1 MASGPGTP
9 LGMGQRVPGAHQS
22 AMRCFAGRGTQ
33 KRSRVGRLGTLRGG
47 QGGVRGGQSKKT
59 SGRSHPEAGA
69 VGVRPEEAEPIPRLE
84 AAPDGEGDE
93 RGVVPGDKVLRG
105 GGGWAGREGRAPPSA
120 PRPRHRAHL
129 AGGADVPAL
138 RLLQLLEAGLQQA
151 AAALGH
157 HCGEGS
163 VRRRFAAAAAGR
175 RGGSYRGRARGRG

>member
-1 MASGPGTP
+1 MPTSVPRGASQGGERKSGAV
-9 LGMGQRVPGAHQS
+9 LG
-22 AMRCFAGRGTQ
+22 
-33 KRSRVGRLGTLRGG
+33 LGTLRGG

-93 RGVVPGDKVLRG
+93 CGVVPGDKVLRG
-105 GGGWAGREGRAPPSA
+105 RGGGWAGREGRAPPSA
-120 PRPRHRAHL
+120 PRPLPRAHL

-163 VRRRFAAAAAGR
+163 VRRRFEAAAAAAGR